1 MSAAT
6 ATYIVIFVRDKWWI
20 DLNGQSQGPFVS
32 RESALSEA
40 IRFASDV
47 ARDGKRSEVRVAD
60 PGKKTQVVYQSAVQS
75 MLGRGA
81 VVVGR

>member
-6 ATYIVIFVRDKWWI
+6 ATYIVIFVRDQWWI
-20 DLNGQSQGPFVS
+20 DLNGQSQGPFIS

-40 IRFASDV
+40 IRFASDL

-60 PGKKTQVVYQSAVQS
+60 PGKKTQVVFQSADQS
-75 MLGRGA
+75 LLGRGA
-81 VVVGR
+81 VVHHH